1 VLKLLSSFSIKQK
14 LTMVILLTIFAGVV
28 LIGMFFMGYER
39 MQSREQLVHEITVVT
54 KVSYSQI
61 VAALAFEDLNTLQ
74 ESANSLDYDYTIDVV
89 CIYDGAMNLK
99 ARSFPGTSRAVPC
112 PDNPHADST
121 GFLQD
126 KYHHIEDMFSES
138 MRVGTI
144 FISANMDYVNSQMQR
159 YFYMMLTALGIISA
173 VSVLVAMVLQKAVT
187 EPIFDL
193 AKTATS
199 IARDRDFSL
208 RADKISDDEIGQ
220 MVDAFNAMLAAI
232 QQRDLELL
240 SHKSELESKVE
251 ERTAELKAA
260 NQELEA
266 FSYSVSHDLRSP
278 LRAIDGFS
286 QALLEDYAD
295 QLDSAAMGYLERVRM
310 ASQRMGVLIDSMLWL
325 SRVTRQEIVTRTV
338 DFSLMCEEVV
348 RDIQDRE
355 PARTVSVT
363 VQPNMSLRCDSRLMR
378 IVVTNLVDN
387 AFKYTLYTALPKIE
401 IGCREGVYY
410 IRDNGAGFDMRYV
423 DKLFGA
429 FQRLHSK
436 DEFEGTGIGLAT
448 VARVIH
454 RHGGDIWAESEVGAG
469 ATFYFTVPSD
479 RF

>member
-1 VLKLLSSFSIKQK
+1 
-14 LTMVILLTIFAGVV
+14 M
-28 LIGMFFMGYER
+28 
-39 MQSREQLVHEITVVT
+39 
-54 KVSYSQI
+54 
-61 VAALAFEDLNTLQ
+61 
-74 ESANSLDYDYTIDVV
+74 
-89 CIYDGAMNLK
+89 
-99 ARSFPGTSRAVPC
+99 
-112 PDNPHADST
+112 
-121 GFLQD
+121 
-126 KYHHIEDMFSES
+126 
-138 MRVGTI
+138 
-144 FISANMDYVNSQMQR
+144 
-159 YFYMMLTALGIISA
+159 
-173 VSVLVAMVLQKAVT
+173 LVAMVLQKAVT